1 MASLELEARLENLLN
16 TAQKETKDIDLFGS
30 IPEKEECPICLIPLP
45 INKDEICFMLCCAKF
60 ICQGCSYKEVLT
72 GINNGLSE
80 HALLNEQKC
89 ALCRQ
94 VMKGKNIMKQRKK
107 LIKKNNANAY
117 IQMACLYR
125 DGEEGL
131 IQSYTRSLE
140 MSIKAAEL
148 DHVEAFVMI
157 GWYYEEGIVVEEDT
171 SKALEYYEVAAKKGS
186 VLGHL
191 ELSRFYEEMGPM
203 GDMQR
208 VDHLKVVAKA
218 GDQESMDNLMK
229 AYKDNLLSKEELTQ
243 TLREFQISND
253 KMKSKDRDDV
263 RAFMARISDLP
274 DPPDDFGL

>member
-1 MASLELEARLENLLN
+1 
-16 TAQKETKDIDLFGS
+16 
-30 IPEKEECPICLIPLP
+30 
-45 INKDEICFMLCCAKF
+45 
-60 ICQGCSYKEVLT
+60 
-72 GINNGLSE
+72 
-80 HALLNEQKC
+80 
-89 ALCRQ
+89 
-94 VMKGKNIMKQRKK
+94 
-107 LIKKNNANAY
+107 
-117 IQMACLYR
+117 MACLYR

-171 SKALEYYEVAAKKGS
+171 SKAVEYYEVAAKKGS

-203 GDMQR
+203 GDMQH

-243 TLREFQISND
+243 TLREFQISNN